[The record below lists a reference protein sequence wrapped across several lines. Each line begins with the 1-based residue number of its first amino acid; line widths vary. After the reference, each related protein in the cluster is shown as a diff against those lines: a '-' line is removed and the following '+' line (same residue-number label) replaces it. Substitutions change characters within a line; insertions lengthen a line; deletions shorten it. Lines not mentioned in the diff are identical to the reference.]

1 MAVFNNGLA
10 KFWKILIISSC
21 KPSNK
26 SWLQPATASPH
37 FLLLFLFLLFLLH
50 DFLGILYG

>member
-1 MAVFNNGLA
+1 MAVFNNWFA
-10 KFWKILIISSC
+10 KFWKILMISSC
-21 KPSNK
+21 EPSSK
-26 SWLQPATASPH
+26 SWLQHATASPH